1 MHFAPRTAGSS
12 TGPRDQV
19 SENLMTNKNKLRI
32 LYLCTGNS
40 CRSQMAEAFTRHL
53 KGDQIEALSAGVAPK
68 GIDPRATKA
77 MSEAGID
84 MATQVSKSLNQVIHR
99 QIDYVV
105 TLCDNAQ
112 KTCPSFPGKTR
123 VIHLGFDDPP
133 KLAASAKNEEEA
145 MLHYRRVRDEIKAF
159 VEKLPESL
167 LDKGGPQEG
176 FQAGIQAFLDD
187 LPVDLTNKKE
197 D

>member
-1 MHFAPRTAGSS
+1 
-12 TGPRDQV
+12 
-19 SENLMTNKNKLRI
+19 MTNKSKLRI
-32 LYLCTGNS
+32 LYLFTGNS

-68 GIDPRATKA
+68 GIDPRATKV

-84 MATQVSKSLNQVIHR
+84 ISNQGSKSLNQVIHMEF
-99 QIDYVV
+99 DYVV

-112 KTCPSFPGKTR
+112 KTCPNFPGKTR
-123 VIHLGFDDPP
+123 VIHVGFDDPP
-133 KLAASAKNEEEA
+133 KLAATAKNEEEA

-159 VEKLPESL
+159 VERLPESL
-167 LDKGGPQEG
+167 SDKGGRQED
-176 FQAGIQAFLDD
+176 FQAGLQAFLDD
-187 LPVDLTNKKE
+187 LPVDLTNRKE

>member
-1 MHFAPRTAGSS
+1 
-12 TGPRDQV
+12 
-19 SENLMTNKNKLRI
+19 MTNRNKLRI

-53 KGDQIEALSAGVAPK
+53 KGDQIEALSAGVAPE
-68 GIDPRATKA
+68 GINPRATKA

-84 MATQVSKSLNQVIHR
+84 MANQGSKSLTQVIYI
-99 QIDYVV
+99 QFDYVV
-105 TLCDNAQ
+105 TLCDHAQ

-123 VIHLGFDDPP
+123 VIHVGFDDPP
-133 KLAASAKNEEEA
+133 KLAATAKDEEEA

-167 LDKGGPQEG
+167 LDKGDRQEG

-187 LPVDLTNKKE
+187 LPMDLTNRKE

>member
-1 MHFAPRTAGSS
+1 
-12 TGPRDQV
+12 
-19 SENLMTNKNKLRI
+19 
-32 LYLCTGNS
+32 
-40 CRSQMAEAFTRHL
+40 MAEAFTRHL
-53 KGDQIEALSAGVAPK
+53 KGDQIEALSAGVTPK

-84 MATQVSKSLNQVIHR
+84 ISNQGSKSLNQVIHM
-99 QIDYVV
+99 QFDYVV

-123 VIHLGFDDPP
+123 VRHVGFADPP
-133 KLAASAKNEEEA
+133 QLAAAARDEEEA

-167 LDKGGPQEG
+167 LDQGGQQED

-187 LPVDLTNKKE
+187 LPVDLTNRKE

>member
-1 MHFAPRTAGSS
+1 
-12 TGPRDQV
+12 
-19 SENLMTNKNKLRI
+19 MTNKNKLHI

-40 CRSQMAEAFTRHL
+40 CRSQMAEAFTLHL

-68 GIDPRATKA
+68 GIDPKAIKA
-77 MSEAGID
+77 MSEIGID
-84 MATQVSKSLNQVIHR
+84 ISNQGSKSLNQVINR
-99 QIDYVV
+99 QFDYVV

-123 VIHLGFDDPP
+123 VIHVGFDDPP
-133 KLAASAKNEEEA
+133 KLAATAKNEEEA
-145 MLHYRRVRDEIKAF
+145 MLHYRRVRDEIKDF

-167 LDKGGPQEG
+167 LDKGELQDD
-176 FQAGIQAFLDD
+176 FQAGIKAFLAD
-187 LPVDLTNKKE
+187 LPADLTDMKK